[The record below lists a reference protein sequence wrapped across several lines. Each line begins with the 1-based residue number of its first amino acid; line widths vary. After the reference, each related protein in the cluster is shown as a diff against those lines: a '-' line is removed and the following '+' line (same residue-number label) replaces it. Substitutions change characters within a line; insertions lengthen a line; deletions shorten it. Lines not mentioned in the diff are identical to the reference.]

1 MLSISRRHVKLFGV
15 YSKCMEEKR
24 VFPGFIDLL
33 KESWKVYAQNFKLFF
48 KLILLSIAFLLVF
61 VLAGAVTLAVLS
73 QTGFSLILIVVG
85 LVSLLAIIATQLWIQ
100 VAMMLAIKTLLDG
113 KTVSSI
119 RSLLNLSKPLIL
131 PYVGLS
137 LVSMFLVV
145 GGYMLFLIPGL
156 ILSIWFGFGMFVL
169 IDENKRGIS
178 ALLTSRDYIKG
189 FIVKVF
195 VRWFGFGILSA
206 IVSSLPS
213 LLLKNTNYEGL
224 SSIYSTFISFIITPL
239 SLIYGFL
246 LYKSVKAQKPDLK
259 PDLSK
264 NRKLKYVGVA
274 AFGYLLIISLII
286 YLIINFPVNV
296 NPLNDGIR
304 S

>member
-1 MLSISRRHVKLFGV
+1 
-15 YSKCMEEKR
+15 MEEKR